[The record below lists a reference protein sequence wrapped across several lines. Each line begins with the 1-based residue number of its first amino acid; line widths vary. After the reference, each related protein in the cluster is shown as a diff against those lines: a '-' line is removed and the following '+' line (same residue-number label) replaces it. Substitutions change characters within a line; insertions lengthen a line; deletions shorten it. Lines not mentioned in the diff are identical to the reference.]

1 MRVLSHRAECG
12 LSGAGGTLRT
22 DLAPGL
28 EHEQLGTNS
37 PLVLESWG
45 PSHVELEPKNQAKEP
60 ESRKEGKPVEIQL
73 DFCISDKFSSA
84 AKFKTYFQL
93 ITWNPSS
100 PAPQSRSGELL
111 F

>member
-1 MRVLSHRAECG
+1 MDSPG
-12 LSGAGGTLRT
+12 WGTLCT
-22 DLAPGL
+22 DLAPCL
-28 EHEQLGTNS
+28 EHDQPGTNS
-37 PLVLESWG
+37 PFVLESWG

-60 ESRKEGKPVEIQL
+60 ESRKEGKPVEIEL

-84 AKFKTYFQL
+84 ANFKSYFQL

-100 PAPQSRSGELL
+100 PAPQSHSGELL